1 MLNIEKSEKQV
12 KSVRDSINSNFSHN
26 NTQGSTKGPTIGSK
40 ADNLVSNGDSQVI
53 NNSQLN

>member
-1 MLNIEKSEKQV
+1 M
-12 KSVRDSINSNFSHN
+12 RDSINSNFSHN

-53 NNSQLN
+53 NQS